1 MLNLKI
7 LIRTVRMA
15 FFLTLVVWA
24 FTAGVMAYID
34 PVAAERPAAF
44 PLAPINE

>member
-1 MLNLKI
+1 MLNLNI
-7 LIRTVRMA
+7 LIRTVRMV

-24 FTAGVMAYID
+24 VTAGVMAYID
-34 PVAAERPAAF
+34 PVAAESPAAF